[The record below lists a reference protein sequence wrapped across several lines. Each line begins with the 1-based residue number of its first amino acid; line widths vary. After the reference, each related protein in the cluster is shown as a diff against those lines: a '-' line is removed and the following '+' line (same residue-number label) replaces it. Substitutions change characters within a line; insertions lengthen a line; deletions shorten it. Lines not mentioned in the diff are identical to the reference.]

1 MLTVWITM
9 KTEDHIFA
17 LMGLIRAVQW
27 IEGAVRENE
36 RKGNGDGRKESPL
49 EASFAKCKQDV
60 VHSLER
66 DL

>member
-1 MLTVWITM
+1 M

-17 LMGLIRAVQW
+17 LVGLIRAVQW
-27 IEGAVRENE
+27 TEGAVRKTE
-36 RKGNGDGRKESPL
+36 RKGIGDGRK
-49 EASFAKCKQDV
+49 ASSCAKCKQHV